1 MPINYRAQY
10 LEDIGFQGKVIP
22 YQNHDEAIKRIKS
35 IYRTTGIY
43 QVGNE
48 KASMIWNDHFL
59 EIWKNRN
66 SLPEQLE
73 NFNQWHNKQVKN
85 LIQIQILPL
94 DRGRW
99 RLGIAQKVINLFL
112 KDLWAWKEI
121 KDDVRHFLHT
131 PIDRRI
137 LSKISRQ
144 NIPQGWDSWTKVF
157 CDENTYE
164 TEYRKYMELQNFIR
178 EYYDD
183 IGWFDCVIE
192 LEQFFWHQI

>member
-1 MPINYRAQY
+1 MLAGLPTTATRNHERRGIRMPINYRAQY
-10 LEDIGFQGKVIP
+10 IEDIGFQGKVIP

-59 EIWKNRN
+59 EIWENRN

-73 NFNQWHNKQVKN
+73 DFNQWHNKQVKN

-99 RLGIAQKVINLFL
+99 RLGIAQKVMNLFL
-112 KDLWAWKEI
+112 KDLWDGHGK
-121 KDDVRHFLHT
+121 R
-131 PIDRRI
+131 
-137 LSKISRQ
+137 SK
-144 NIPQGWDSWTKVF
+144 T
-157 CDENTYE
+157 
-164 TEYRKYMELQNFIR
+164 M
-178 EYYDD
+178 
-183 IGWFDCVIE
+183 
-192 LEQFFWHQI
+192 